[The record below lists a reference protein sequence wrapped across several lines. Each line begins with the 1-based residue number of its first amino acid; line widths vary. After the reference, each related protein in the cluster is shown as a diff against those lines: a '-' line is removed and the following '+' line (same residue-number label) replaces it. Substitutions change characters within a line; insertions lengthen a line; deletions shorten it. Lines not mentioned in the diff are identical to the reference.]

1 MLELF
6 KRVGKVRP
14 RISLTNGVDLTG
26 FDPLETRLIVV
37 HVVRWARKGSP
48 NGAVLSM
55 QDKLGSKYSKKMT
68 KEEGIRNTEFRR
80 GTLAIEEPFLIKPSL
95 FAQ

>member
-37 HVVRWARKGSP
+37 RVVRWARKGSP
-48 NGAVLSM
+48 NGAVLSI
-55 QDKLGSKYSKKMT
+55 QDKLGSKFSKQKK
-68 KEEGIRNTEFRR
+68 KEDGRRKTEFRR
-80 GTLAIEEPFLIKPSL
+80 GTLAIEEPFLIKPSWL
-95 FAQ
+95 AQ